1 MNAPMLRHLINLTIA
16 LWLVAGSAP
25 QAMSTAEPIA
35 AQPTTELALMTWN
48 IWRGGC
54 EDGETIGPDRVVE
67 LIRESGA
74 DVVAM
79 QETYGSG
86 ERISEALGFHFAPRG
101 TNVSIL
107 SRYPIVEDLSV
118 HEEFMCVGALIELP
132 DSSCVAVYSIWLPYS
147 AEIWEAGTRDV
158 SRPETM
164 FAACQAS
171 HESLT
176 AMHAAIE
183 ARLAD
188 AKYDNVPVVI
198 AGDFNSMSHL
208 DYGEAGWDQYHAVID
223 WPTSRILTHHGFVD
237 TYRAC
242 NPHIDRTRDSTWT
255 PRFPE
260 QEQDRIDFIYVKAT
274 QWGATSSRVL
284 RDHAV
289 QFPSDHAAVVT
300 TLGRSSNEPRGGSDD
315 GTSIRAVSYNI
326 KHGYGMDGTIDLDR
340 TAKVL
345 RDLKPDFVGLQEV
358 DLGAARSGQRN
369 QVNDLAQ
376 GLSMHPAF
384 GSFMEFQGGRYG
396 MAILSRHP
404 IVNVTRLSLP
414 DGNEPRIALIV
425 EARLPEG
432 GTVLVV
438 NVHFDWVEDDAYRF
452 RQANVLA
459 EYLRTVTQPF
469 ILLGDFNDESGSRT
483 LALFEDLATEI
494 KKPAARRFTFPSNQ
508 PAREIDFI
516 WCAPGTAWI
525 SGNTTVVAEAMASD
539 HRPIVT
545 DLVLRS
551 PD

>member
-1 MNAPMLRHLINLTIA
+1 MLKHMIKLTIA
-16 LWLVAGSAP
+16 LWLIAGPIPLAT
-25 QAMSTAEPIA
+25 STAKLIA
-35 AQPTTELALMTWN
+35 AQSTNELAVMSWN
-48 IWRGGC
+48 IWRGGR

-67 LIRESGA
+67 LIRQSGA

-107 SRYPIVEDLSV
+107 SRYPVVEDLSV

-132 DSSCVAVYSIWLPYS
+132 DSSRVAVYSIWLPYS
-147 AEIWEAGTRDV
+147 AEIWEAETRDV
-158 SRPETM
+158 SRPEAM
-164 FAACQAS
+164 IAACQAS
-171 HESLT
+171 HEKLT
-176 AMHAAIE
+176 AMYAAIE

-208 DYGEAGWDQYHAVID
+208 DYGEVGLDQYHAVID
-223 WPTSRILTHHGFVD
+223 WPTSHILTQQGFVD

-242 NPHIDRTRDSTWT
+242 NPHIDRARDSTWT

-274 QWGATSSRVL
+274 DWRATYSRVL
-284 RDHAV
+284 RDHGV

-300 TLGRSSNEPRGGSDD
+300 IFERSGNEPISNNDN

-326 KHGYGMDGTIDLDR
+326 KHGHGMDGVIDLDR

-358 DLGAARSGQRN
+358 DLGATRSGHRN
-369 QVNDLAQ
+369 QVNDLAH

-384 GSFMEFQGGRYG
+384 GSFMEFQEGRYG
-396 MAILSRHP
+396 MAILSRYP
-404 IVNVTRLSLP
+404 IVDVTRLPLP
-414 DGNEPRIALIV
+414 GGSEPRIALIV

-438 NVHFDWVEDDAYRF
+438 NVHFDWVEDDASRF
-452 RQANVLA
+452 RQAIVLA
-459 EYLRTVTQPF
+459 EYLRTVTQPY
-469 ILLGDFNDESGSRT
+469 ILLGDFNDEPGSRT
-483 LALFEDLATEI
+483 LALFEELTTEI
-494 KKPAARRFTFPSNQ
+494 EKSATSRFTFPSNQ
-508 PAREIDFI
+508 PEREIDYIF
-516 WCAPGTAWI
+516 CAPKTDWI
-525 SGNTTVVAEAMASD
+525 SGHTTVVAEAMVSD